1 MSKTPVDYVIVIG
14 GGADMRLWGRLTLLL
29 VALLLIGAYIQPE
42 YKIHSIFSGSG
53 GNTRETELLVIVY
66 KPWDTDGTVS
76 RIVKQHNK
84 MNGTP
89 NWLTMHLYH
98 SQYALNHGRAYYT
111 VTFEYNENE
120 VTPVPKAW

>member
-1 MSKTPVDYVIVIG
+1 MWK
-14 GGADMRLWGRLTLLL
+14 RLCRRLVLTL
-29 VALLLIGAYIQPE
+29 VVCLLIGAYIQKPE

-53 GNTRETELLVIVY
+53 ENTRETELFVIVY

-76 RIVKQHNK
+76 RIVRQHNK

-89 NWLTMHLYH
+89 NRLTIHLFH

-111 VTFEYNENE
+111 VIFE
-120 VTPVPKAW
+120 VTPVPRAW

>member
-1 MSKTPVDYVIVIG
+1 
-14 GGADMRLWGRLTLLL
+14 MRLWGRLTLLL

-66 KPWDTDGTVS
+66 KPWDTDGTVTE
-76 RIVKQHNK
+76 IVRKHRT

-89 NWLTMHLYH
+89 NRLTIHLYH
-98 SQYALNHGRAYYT
+98 SKYALNHGQAYYT
-111 VTFEYNENE
+111 KIFEYPEDE
-120 VTPVPKAW
+120 IIGPPPSW